1 MCTVHS
7 DLSTAA
13 VHEWTIPNFSP
24 LYYISFGVRLT
35 SYGGGAADLPAK
47 VFNQQLQAIADGR
60 LKVSVAKIYRGLEQ
74 VGHAQ
79 ADLEAATTPG
89 KHVVVL
95 D

>member
-1 MCTVHS
+1 
-7 DLSTAA
+7 
-13 VHEWTIPNFSP
+13 
-24 LYYISFGVRLT
+24 
-35 SYGGGAADLPAK
+35 
-47 VFNQQLQAIADGR
+47 VFNKQLQAIADGR